1 MKKLILIAF
10 LFLSGCSIFT
20 NSDKK
25 FAPIP
30 STENRVMV
38 DPKLLEACQPLP
50 SFLGTTYEQ
59 LADHYLTI
67 ISLYGQCNIQ
77 QLNSIK
83 IIRKLTNLDNP

>member
-1 MKKLILIAF
+1 MKKLVLIAF

-25 FAPIP
+25 LLPIP
-30 STENRVMV
+30 STENRVVV

-50 SFLGTTYEQ
+50 NFLGTTYEQ

-67 ISLYGQCNIQ
+67 INLYGQCSIQ

-83 IIRKLTNLDNP
+83 VIRKLTNLDKP

>member
-25 FAPIP
+25 LPPIP
-30 STENRVMV
+30 STENRVVV
-38 DPKLLEACQPLP
+38 DPKALEACQLLP
-50 SFLGTTYEQ
+50 SFLGNTYEQ
-59 LADHYLTI
+59 LAEHYLTTI
-67 ISLYGQCNIQ
+67 ELYGQCSIR

-83 IIRKLTNLDNP
+83 IIRKLINLDNP